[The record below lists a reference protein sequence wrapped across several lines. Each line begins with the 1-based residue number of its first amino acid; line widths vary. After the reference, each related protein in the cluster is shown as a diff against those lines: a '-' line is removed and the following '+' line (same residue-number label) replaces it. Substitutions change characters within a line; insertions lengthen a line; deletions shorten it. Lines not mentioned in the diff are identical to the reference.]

1 MKNRILLFLLALAIM
16 PFSSCND
23 QLELFPQD
31 AIAVELGF
39 KNLTDFEN
47 ATKGIYTRFRTS
59 GYYGAS
65 SGAASIY
72 FIPDVMSDDVI
83 INGNG
88 RRSRE
93 DFYDW
98 RYDED
103 NSSETFWLAA
113 YSVIQR
119 SNLILENIDALET
132 SDEKSNFRG
141 EALAARGIAHFDL
154 AKLYADSPANPTGSL
169 GIPYVTSTDATLLPE
184 RNTLTATYDNILAD
198 LNEAYGLINAD
209 NGRGRLNKNAVAGLL
224 SRIHLFRGDYD
235 AVITNADRV
244 TGVSEVARGDVFNM
258 WKDASDASVL
268 WKLIITEPD
277 NVSLG
282 VAWLQESPDGIRSE
296 YNVDL
301 EFFQQYSDSDVRKS
315 VYFET
320 SDFAEV
326 TFNHIVKYRGRL
338 SGNAN
343 EVDAKALRY
352 SEVLLNKAEA
362 HSEKNEDGPA
372 LAALDALRSNRYEDF
387 VSGNETGDA
396 LKSAIAQERR
406 LELAFEGQRF
416 FDLKRKGLA
425 IDRSSFGDQ
434 ADGTGVPAEFISLP
448 ANDHRFNM
456 AIGDGERNAN
466 PNIDQNAGY

>member
-1 MKNRILLFLLALAIM
+1 MKNKILLFLLAAVVF

-23 QLELFPQD
+23 DLELFPHD
-31 AIAVELGF
+31 AIAVELGY

-47 ATKGIYTRFRTS
+47 ATKGLYSRFRTS
-59 GYYGAS
+59 GYYGSS

-72 FIPDVMSDDVI
+72 FIPDVISDDVI
-83 INGNG
+83 INSNG

-93 DFYDW
+93 TFYDW

-103 NSSETFWLAA
+103 NSSQTFWATA

-119 SNLILENIDALET
+119 ANLILEKIDALDD
-132 SDEKSNFRG
+132 SPEKTNYRG
-141 EALAARGIAHFDL
+141 EALAARGIAHFDI
-154 AKLYADSPANPTGSL
+154 AKLYADSPANASGSL
-169 GIPYVTSTDATLLPE
+169 GIPFVTSTDATLLPG
-184 RNTLTATYDNILAD
+184 RNSLEETYTNILSD
-198 LNEAYGLINAD
+198 LNSAYDLINED

-224 SRIHLFRGDYD
+224 SRVHLFRGDYD

-244 TGVSEVARGDVFNM
+244 SGVSETVRDRVFNM
-258 WKDASDASVL
+258 WKDDEEGSVL
-268 WKLIITEPD
+268 WKLLITEPD

-296 YNVDL
+296 YNVDFGL
-301 EFFQQYSDSDVRKS
+301 YQLYNDDDIRKD

-320 SDFAEV
+320 SAFSGVEY
-326 TFNHIVKYRGRL
+326 NHIIKYRGRL

-362 HSEKNEDGPA
+362 HSEKGQDGDA
-372 LAALDALRSNRYEDF
+372 LASLDGLRSNRYANF
-387 VSGNETGDA
+387 MSGNETGQA
-396 LKSAIAQERR
+396 LKDAIALERR
-406 LELAFEGQRF
+406 LELAFEGHRF
-416 FDLKRKGLA
+416 FDLKRKGLP
-425 IDRSSFGDQ
+425 INRSSAGDE
-434 ADGTGVPAEFISLP
+434 ADGNGIPAEFMTLP
-448 ANDHRFNM
+448 AGDHRFNM

-466 PNIDQNAGY
+466 PNMEQNSGY

>member
-1 MKNRILLFLLALAIM
+1 MKNKILLFLLAAVVF

-23 QLELFPQD
+23 ELELFPFD
-31 AIAVELGF
+31 AVAVDLGY

-47 ATKGIYTRFRTS
+47 ATKGIYSRFRTS
-59 GYYGAS
+59 GYYGAT

-72 FIPDVMSDDVI
+72 FIPDVISDDVI
-83 INGNG
+83 LNDNG

-93 DFYDW
+93 TFYDW

-103 NSSETFWLAA
+103 NSSETFWATA

-119 SNLILENIDALET
+119 ANLILEKIDALE
-132 SDEKSNFRG
+132 DGAAKDNFRG

-154 AKLYADSPANPTGSL
+154 AKLYADSPANTSGSL
-169 GIPYVTSTDATLLPE
+169 GVPFVTSTDASLTPA
-184 RNTLTATYDNILAD
+184 RNTLDETYTNILSD
-198 LNEAYGLINAD
+198 LNSAYDLINDD
-209 NGRGRLNKNAVAGLL
+209 NGRGRLNKNAVAALL
-224 SRIHLFRGDYD
+224 SRVHLFRGDFA

-244 TGVSEVARGDVFNM
+244 TGVSETPRDRVLNL
-258 WKDASDASVL
+258 WKDDEEGSVL
-268 WKLIITEPD
+268 WKLVITEPD

-296 YNVDL
+296 YNVDY
-301 EFFQQYSDSDVRKS
+301 EFFQMYGDDDIRKE

-320 SDFAEV
+320 SAFSEV
-326 TFNHIVKYRGRL
+326 LYNHIVKHRGRF

-343 EVDAKALRY
+343 EVDAKAIRY

-362 HSEKNEDGPA
+362 LSETGQDGPA
-372 LAALDALRSNRYEDF
+372 LAALDEVRSNRYANF
-387 VSGNETGDA
+387 ASGNETGQA
-396 LKSAIAQERR
+396 LKDAIAMERR
-406 LELAFEGQRF
+406 LELAFEGHRF
-416 FDLKRKGLA
+416 FDLKRKGLP
-425 IDRSSFGDQ
+425 INRSTFGDE
-434 ADGTGVPAEFISLP
+434 ADGNGVAAEFMTLP

-466 PNIDQNAGY
+466 PNMEQNSGY

>member
-1 MKNRILLFLLALAIM
+1 MKNKILLFLLAAVVL

-23 QLELFPQD
+23 ELELFPHD

-39 KNLTDFEN
+39 KNVTDFEN
-47 ATKGIYTRFRTS
+47 ATKGLYSRFRTS
-59 GYYGAS
+59 GYYGAT

-83 INGNG
+83 INSNG

-93 DFYDW
+93 SFYDW

-103 NSSETFWLAA
+103 NSSETFWAAA

-119 SNLILENIDALET
+119 ANLILENIDGLA
-132 SDEKSNFRG
+132 DGAEKDNFRG

-154 AKLYADSPANPTGSL
+154 AKLYADSPANTNGSL
-169 GIPYVTSTDATLLPE
+169 GIPFVTSTDATLTPS
-184 RNTLTATYDNILAD
+184 RNSLDDTYSSILSD
-198 LNEAYGLINAD
+198 LNQAYDLIND
-209 NGRGRLNKNAVAGLL
+209 NNGRGRLNKNAVAGML
-224 SRIHLFRGDYD
+224 SRIHLYRGDY
-235 AVITNADRV
+235 ASVISSANNV
-244 TGVSEVARGDVFNM
+244 TGVSETARDRVLNM
-258 WKDASDASVL
+258 WKDDEEGSVL
-268 WKLIITEPD
+268 WKLVITEAD
-277 NVSLG
+277 NVSVG

-296 YNVDL
+296 YNVDYS
-301 EFFQQYSDSDVRKS
+301 FFQMYDDSDVRKD

-320 SDFAEV
+320 SDFAGV
-326 TFNHIVKYRGRL
+326 TYNHIVKHRGRFT
-338 SGNAN
+338 GNAN

-362 HSEKNEDGPA
+362 YAETGDDASA
-372 LAALDALRSNRYEDF
+372 LEALDEVRSNRYDGF
-387 VSGNETGDA
+387 ASGNETGDA
-396 LKSAIAQERR
+396 LKAAIALERR

-425 IDRSSFGDQ
+425 INRSTFGDV
-434 ADGTGVPAEFISLP
+434 ADGTGIGAEFTTLD

-466 PNIDQNAGY
+466 PNIEQNSGY